1 MIGKMMNILIIENE
15 IYLAQKV
22 VSRLLDDG
30 HSCDYI
36 ESPNI
41 DNLTKEYDIVL
52 LSTSLPS
59 NLCKNIIKKYS
70 ENSIIILLVSYIS
83 DETVTNPIKD
93 GAKDYIMKPFIMD
106 ELIRKIYHYKDC
118 RSMQRELQTLRDYFN
133 FTMSDIDT
141 TDILLPPSFPV
152 LIETNTQKCADKLV
166 FELSRKMDL
175 AINFISL
182 SSTTWQKQLT
192 SISGKKI
199 IYLTNYHSL
208 KKNMKEFVIK
218 FIEDKDCIISTLE
231 QESEFP
237 FRKIEFNNEE
247 MLVSNS
253 NIMTINDYVKMMVV
267 NYQNK
272 YPDTELSKKLGISR
286 KSLWEKRKKLDIE
299 KKK

>member
-1 MIGKMMNILIIENE
+1 MNILIIENE

-41 DNLTKEYDIVL
+41 DNLTKEYDTIL

-59 NLCKNIIKKYS
+59 ALCKNIIKKYCDT
-70 ENSIIILLVSYIS
+70 SIILLLVSYIS

-118 RSMQRELQTLRDYFN
+118 RSLKRELQTLREYFN
-133 FTMSDIDT
+133 FTMAEVDT
-141 TDILLPPSFPV
+141 TDVIMPHSFPI
-152 LIETNTQKCADKLV
+152 LIESNSQKCADKLV
-166 FELSRKMDL
+166 FELARKLDL
-175 AINFISL
+175 SINFISL
-182 SSTTWQKQLT
+182 TTSTWQKQLNT
-192 SISGKKI
+192 VTGKNI

-208 KKNMKEFVIK
+208 KKNMKEHLLK
-218 FIEDKDCIISTLE
+218 LIEDKNCVISTLE
-231 QESEFP
+231 HEDEFP
-237 FRKIEFNNEE
+237 YRKIEFNNEE
-247 MLVSNS
+247 VLIGNS

-267 NYQNK
+267 TYQNK

>member
-1 MIGKMMNILIIENE
+1 MNILIIENE

-22 VSRLLDDG
+22 VSRLLDNG

-41 DNLTKEYDIVL
+41 DNLTKEYDTIL

-59 NLCKNIIKKYS
+59 DLCKNIIKKYCDT
-70 ENSIIILLVSYIS
+70 SIILLLVSYIS

-118 RSMQRELQTLRDYFN
+118 RSLKRELQTLREYFN
-133 FTMSDIDT
+133 FTMAEVDT
-141 TDILLPPSFPV
+141 TDVIMPHSFPI
-152 LIETNTQKCADKLV
+152 LIESNSQKCADKLV
-166 FELSRKMDL
+166 FELARKLDL
-175 AINFISL
+175 SINFISL
-182 SSTTWQKQLT
+182 TTSTWQKQLNT
-192 SISGKKI
+192 ISGKNI

-208 KKNMKEFVIK
+208 KKNMKEHLLK
-218 FIEDKDCIISTLE
+218 LIEDKNCVISTLE
-231 QESEFP
+231 HEEEFP
-237 FRKIEFNNEE
+237 YRKIEFNNEE
-247 MLVSNS
+247 VLIGNS

-267 NYQNK
+267 TYQNK

>member
-1 MIGKMMNILIIENE
+1 MNILIIENE

-41 DNLTKEYDIVL
+41 DNLTKEYDTIL

-59 NLCKNIIKKYS
+59 ALCKNIIKRYS
-70 ENSIIILLVSYIS
+70 ENAIILLLVSYIY

-106 ELIRKIYHYKDC
+106 ELVRKIYHYKEC
-118 RSMQRELQTLRDYFN
+118 RSIRRELQTLREYFN
-133 FTMSDIDT
+133 FTMAEIDIKDV
-141 TDILLPPSFPV
+141 LLPPSFPT
-152 LIETNTQKCADKLV
+152 LIESNSQKCADKLV

-175 AINFISL
+175 PIVFISL
-182 SSTTWQKQLT
+182 TSTTWLKQVT
-192 SISGKKI
+192 AIQAKAI
-199 IYLTNYHSL
+199 IYLTDYHTL
-208 KKNMKEFVIK
+208 KKNAKDNIIK
-218 FIEDKDCIISTLE
+218 IIEDKNCVISTLE
-231 QESEFP
+231 QESDFP
-237 FRKIEFNNEE
+237 YRKIEFNNDNI
-247 MLVSNS
+247 LLGNS
-253 NIMTINDYVKMMVV
+253 NIMTINDYVKMMVLS
-267 NYQNK
+267 YQNK

>member
-1 MIGKMMNILIIENE
+1 MNILIIENE

-41 DNLTKEYDIVL
+41 DNLTKDYDTIL

-59 NLCKNIIKKYS
+59 ALCKNIIKKYA
-70 ENSIIILLVSYIS
+70 ENSIILLLVSYIS

-118 RSMQRELQTLRDYFN
+118 RSLKRELQTLREYFN
-133 FTMSDIDT
+133 FTMADVDT
-141 TDILLPPSFPV
+141 TDVLLPPSFPT
-152 LIETNTQKCADKLV
+152 LIESNSQKSADKLV

-175 AINFISL
+175 PITFISL
-182 SSTTWQKQLT
+182 TSLSWQKQIN
-192 SISGKKI
+192 SIHNKAI
-199 IYLTNYHSL
+199 IYLTDFHTL
-208 KKNMKEFVIK
+208 KKNAKDTLIK
-218 FIEDKDCIISTLE
+218 LVEEKNCVISTLE
-231 QESEFP
+231 PEVEFP
-237 FRKIEFNNEE
+237 YRKIEFNNESQ
-247 MLVSNS
+247 LIGNS

-267 NYQNK
+267 SYQNK